1 MTVYNRL
8 VVKLGSNT
16 LTAGGE
22 RLSRPQML
30 ELVRQVA
37 ALHRQGLQIV
47 VVSSGAIAAGREVLG
62 FPQPQKGIPFKQMLA
77 AVGQNHL
84 MRTWTDLFA
93 IYGIPIAQ
101 TLLTRGDLAN
111 RQRYLNARNT
121 LLALLDHGV
130 ITIINENDTVAVEE
144 IRIGDND
151 NLSAQVA
158 ALVEA
163 DLLVLL
169 TDTDG
174 LYTAD
179 PHADPTA
186 TLIPEVTRL
195 DARLERLAGRAGSD
209 RGTGGMLTKIQAAR
223 LATQAGTAVV
233 IANGSTPDVLLRLVG
248 GERLGTLFHAA
259 ANSPR
264 SRQCWIASGLASRG
278 QVQIDEGAARAL
290 LQNGRSLLP
299 AGITSVSGRFQR
311 GDTVDILDAS
321 GRRIASGIANYAWG
335 DVQRIAGLHSDR
347 IEETLGYEYGEEVVH
362 RNNMVILQAEG
373 TE

>member
-1 MTVYNRL
+1 MSSYRRI

-16 LTAGGE
+16 LTGGGD

-30 ELVRQVA
+30 ELVRQIA
-37 ALHRQGLQIV
+37 SLHRQGLEIV
-47 VVSSGAIAAGREVLG
+47 VVSSGAVAAGREVLG
-62 FPQPQKGIPFKQMLA
+62 LAPQAHPQKGIPYKQMLA

-84 MRTWTDLFA
+84 MRAWTDLFG

-151 NLSAQVA
+151 NLSALVA
-158 ALVEA
+158 GLVEA

-179 PHADPTA
+179 PRTDPTA
-186 TLIPEVTRL
+186 QLIPEVPRI
-195 DARLERLAGRAGSD
+195 DARLERLAGRPGSD
-209 RGTGGMLTKIQAAR
+209 RGVGGMVTKIQAAR
-223 LATQAGTAVV
+223 LATQAGSAVV
-233 IANGSTPDVLLRLVG
+233 IANGSAPDVLVRLAG
-248 GERLGTLFHAA
+248 GERLGTLFHPAA
-259 ANSPR
+259 DSPG
-264 SRQCWIASGLASRG
+264 SRQCWLASGLASHGRV
-278 QVQIDEGAARAL
+278 QVDAGAARAIVER
-290 LQNGRSLLP
+290 GSSLLP
-299 AGITSVSGRFQR
+299 AGITAVDGRFQR
-311 GDTVDILDAS
+311 GDTVDIADAGGPAHRQRHRQLCLERRRQDRGTQVRPHRRDPGLRVRRR
-321 GRRIASGIANYAWG
+321 GRAP
-335 DVQRIAGLHSDR
+335 
-347 IEETLGYEYGEEVVH
+347 E
-362 RNNMVILQAEG
+362 
-373 TE
+373 